1 MPEETTPSQELPPDG
16 IARRLDRLERR
27 LLRDR
32 RGWRIALLAILAA
45 IAAGLFLIAI
55 AIFTLACHHRR
66 PHVVIAPGMGMGG
79 YGNMPYYWRSGPPAP
94 PWSFQEHGG
103 PWVWGPQ
110 GLWPTPR
117 PRSGPGAPERQAPRM
132 PSQPSP
138 TPNG

>member
-1 MPEETTPSQELPPDG
+1 MPEERTPSQELPPDG

-27 LLRDR
+27 VLRDR
-32 RGWRIALLAILAA
+32 RGWRIALLVILAA

-66 PHVVIAPGMGMGG
+66 PHVVIAPGMG
-79 YGNMPYYWRSGPPAP
+79 PYYWRSGPPAP

-110 GLWPTPR
+110 GLWPAPR
-117 PRSGPGAPERQAPRM
+117 PRSGPGAQAPRM

-138 TPNG
+138 TPGG